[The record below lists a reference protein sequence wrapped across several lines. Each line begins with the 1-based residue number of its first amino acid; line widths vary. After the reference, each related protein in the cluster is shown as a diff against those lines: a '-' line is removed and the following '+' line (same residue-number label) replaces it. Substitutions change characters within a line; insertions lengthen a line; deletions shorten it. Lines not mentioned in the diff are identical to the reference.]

1 MSETSLAAK
10 EQILGRIRAAL
21 GRVASRPAPG
31 VLPSFSLGS
40 LRKDTSDGVGLFREK
55 VVQAGGRIQN
65 VGSAAEV
72 SEYLRSLMPPDAPKK
87 VAVSDG
93 AERVAEGLREFLK
106 AAGFA
111 VIPSFHECVADLSST
126 QYTRELL
133 AASAGVTSAQYALAE
148 TGTLVLQSGDEQH
161 RLISLLPPV
170 HVCVLSP
177 KAILTNLESLCADD
191 GLAEAMPCV
200 LTLVTGPSRTADIE
214 QTLTVGMH
222 GPGELHILLYSTE
235 S

>member
-1 MSETSLAAK
+1 MSETSLASK
-10 EQILGRIRAAL
+10 EQMLGRIRAAL
-21 GRVASRPAPG
+21 GRVASEPAPG
-31 VLPSFSLGS
+31 ALPSFSPDS
-40 LRKDTSDGVGLFREK
+40 PCKDACDGAGLFREK
-55 VVQAGGRIQN
+55 VVRAGGRIQN

-72 SEYLRSLMPPDAPKK
+72 SEYLRSLLPPDAPKK

-93 AERVAEGLREFLK
+93 AERAAGGLREFLK

-111 VIPSFHECVADLSST
+111 VIPSFRECADFSLA
-126 QYTRELL
+126 QYARGLL
-133 AASAGVTSAQYALAE
+133 EASAGVTSAQHALAE

-177 KAILTNLESLCADD
+177 KAILANLESLCAGD
-191 GLAEAMPCV
+191 LAEAMPRV

-214 QTLTVGMH
+214 QTLTIAVH
-222 GPGELHILLYSTE
+222 GPGELHVLLYSTE
-235 S
+235 P